1 MKIKAETYFCIQ
13 AWMVTELK
21 LRTVERDV
29 YAIIYG
35 YSQDGDSNFHGSIA
49 YLSELTGYSK
59 NSVCDALKSLTNK
72 GFILKEEYEVNNVK
86 MCRYKASAL
95 DTIQAACIPTIQ
107 AAGIPIQAACI
118 NNNID
123 NNQTNKNV
131 LLSKDNNT
139 RFEFGKRS
147 TKKATLWDKCVNMI
161 DAFTGNSDI
170 RKGLIECLKLFIQNS
185 KEADRPFYSNNFKG
199 KLNNLAKLSY
209 NPEEQL
215 KIIRQTLDRGYN
227 DFYEVTEG
235 KSTKRNA
242 ITDIEHL
249 DSSKMSH
256 ATDKEKQ
263 ELKEAIRNGTAEKF

>member
-1 MKIKAETYFCIQ
+1 MKSSNYVVIQGWMCNELNLKGNELLVFALIYGFCQDGESTFSGSRSYIAETFNIS
-13 AWMVTELK
+13 LP
-21 LRTVERDV
+21 TVDK
-29 YAIIYG
+29 A
-35 YSQDGDSNFHGSIA
+35 
-49 YLSELTGYSK
+49 L
-59 NSVCDALKSLTNK
+59 DALKD
-72 GFILKEEYEVNNVK
+72 KELLEVNKSSNNYCTYKVSLQVLVK
-86 MCRYKASAL
+86 FLYKPCKVSL
-95 DTIQAACIPTIQ
+95 P
-107 AAGIPIQAACI
+107 
-118 NNNID
+118 NNID

-139 RFEFGKRS
+139 QFEFGKRP

-170 RKGLIECLKLFIQNS
+170 RRGLIECLKLFIQNS

-209 NPEEQL
+209 NSEEQL